1 MPRNKFWGYSI
12 PFMLILPVFL
22 VGCTGIT
29 PAPKPHAILTVTRD
43 EVNLGE
49 PITLHGDESKENA
62 GVLTEWRW
70 DFGDGNY
77 TTTTSGFTS
86 YHYSKPGNY
95 LVTMT
100 IENTEGGTDSATVM
114 IFVNGPPTISLEMP
128 NSVKVG
134 EDAILDASGSSDVEL
149 GILTWNWEFFNDD
162 VVDGNADIAYNED
175 KSIATLSTTSS
186 GTINGTLTLTDDKGS
201 ASSKDFSLVIM
212 TRNWKLTWEL
222 RTITPFEF
230 SGQLSPGEEWN
241 HTNVPGVDGII
252 YSVNATLKLN
262 QQDGNP
268 LGDENFTLHLYVPV
282 GSWSADSKATRPFQ
296 NIDLEAKA
304 YIERSE
310 MNSVSTTSVN
320 MTSDSTQE
328 IIDTLLPTTSFGY
341 GDWRWKVTYDSL
353 NDDWLIDTPLSSFYD
368 NQWSL
373 EIQFEIYYPVF
384 VELN

>member
-1 MPRNKFWGYSI
+1 
-12 PFMLILPVFL
+12 
-22 VGCTGIT
+22 
-29 PAPKPHAILTVTRD
+29 
-43 EVNLGE
+43 
-49 PITLHGDESKENA
+49 
-62 GVLTEWRW
+62 
-70 DFGDGNY
+70 
-77 TTTTSGFTS
+77 
-86 YHYSKPGNY
+86 
-95 LVTMT
+95 
-100 IENTEGGTDSATVM
+100 
-114 IFVNGPPTISLEMP
+114 
-128 NSVKVG
+128 
-134 EDAILDASGSSDVEL
+134 
-149 GILTWNWEFFNDD
+149 
-162 VVDGNADIAYNED
+162 
-175 KSIATLSTTSS
+175 
-186 GTINGTLTLTDDKGS
+186 
-201 ASSKDFSLVIM
+201 M